1 LPENESDETNFSR
14 ALFRRIPAEVLL
26 DAVSQATGV
35 EERFPQMPAGARAV
49 QLWDNKSQ
57 NYFLKLF
64 GRPQRTTSCSCERNI
79 EPSVA
84 QVLHLFNSP
93 EIQQKL
99 AHDRGTVAKL
109 VARRPGD
116 AELVDDLYLTILS
129 RSPTGRERD
138 IAVSHLANHANE
150 RRQAAED
157 LAWSLLNSLEFV
169 FNH

>member
-1 LPENESDETNFSR
+1 
-14 ALFRRIPAEVLL
+14 
-26 DAVSQATGV
+26 
-35 EERFPQMPAGARAV
+35 M
-49 QLWDNKSQ
+49 QLWDNKTQ
-57 NYFLKLF
+57 HYFLKLF
-64 GRPQRTTSCSCERNI
+64 GRPQRMSSCSCERNI

-138 IAVSHLANHANE
+138 IAVSHLANHASE

-157 LAWSLLNSLEFV
+157 PRLDAAQQPGIRVQPLTEGRTHDAILRRHRLNEDVMCSGPV
-169 FNH
+169 RRASSA